1 MLRARLSRRGKWKYD
16 CSMYIAEDKIQNIA
30 TAAADRNRPP
40 LLMGVLNVTP
50 DSFSDGGFF
59 IDPGRAVEQAL
70 NMIENGADIIDV
82 GGESTRPGAAPVT
95 EEEELSRVIPVIRAI
110 TSITEVPVSV
120 DTRRSAVA
128 WQAID
133 AGALIVNDVSGFTF
147 DPDMIGILA
156 ARKPIAVAM
165 HMRGTPD
172 TMQQQT
178 QYSSLVGQ
186 IISET
191 MPAIQRAIEAGLPK
205 SQIWFD
211 PGIGFAKTAEQNAEI
226 IKQIQLFDTI
236 GFPVLIGPSRK
247 AFIGA
252 LTGKKDPLKRVYG
265 TAAAVAASV
274 LFGARILRV
283 HDVAEMN
290 DVVKVAWAIA
300 RSGTSGREDAF

>member
-1 MLRARLSRRGKWKYD
+1 
-16 CSMYIAEDKIQNIA
+16 
-30 TAAADRNRPP
+30 
-40 LLMGVLNVTP
+40 MGVLNVTP

>member
-1 MLRARLSRRGKWKYD
+1 MSRRGKWKYD
-16 CSMYIAEDKIQNIA
+16 CFMYVSEDKIQNIA
-30 TAAADRNRPP
+30 AAAADRNRPP
-40 LLMGVLNVTP
+40 LIMGVLNVTP
-50 DSFSDGGFF
+50 DSFSDGGCF

-70 NMIENGADIIDV
+70 NMIANGADIIDV

-95 EEEELSRVIPVIRAI
+95 EEEELERVIPVIRAI
-110 TSITEVPVSV
+110 TSITQLPVSV
-120 DTRRSAVA
+120 DTRRSTVA
-128 WQAID
+128 CQAID
-133 AGALIVNDVSGFTF
+133 AGASIVNDVSGFTF

-156 ARKPIAVAM
+156 SRKPIAVAM

-178 QYSSLVGQ
+178 EYQSLFGEIVA
-186 IISET
+186 ET
-191 MPAIQRAIEAGLPK
+191 MPAVLRAIEAGLPK

-236 GFPVLIGPSRK
+236 GFPVLVGPSRK
-247 AFIGA
+247 AFIGV
-252 LTGKKDPLKRVYG
+252 LTGKKDPVKRVYG

-300 RSGTSGREDAF
+300 RSGTSCREDAF